1 MARVRGLQHFFGVL
15 DSREASFQ
23 LVKRLWPN
31 SAIQNESSF
40 YRKSAGMAGSIISVA
55 LEVEPIPLTS
65 QTKVAME
72 SSSA

>member
-23 LVKRLWPN
+23 LVKRRWPN

-40 YRKSAGMAGSIISVA
+40 YRKSAGMAGSIISIA
-55 LEVEPIPLTS
+55 LVVEPIPLFV
-65 QTKVAME
+65 QARRR
-72 SSSA
+72 

>member
-1 MARVRGLQHFFGVL
+1 MARVCGLHHLFYVL

-23 LVKRLWPN
+23 QVKRLWPN

-55 LEVEPIPLTS
+55 LEVEPIPLFV
-65 QTKVAME
+65 QARRR
-72 SSSA
+72 

>member
-1 MARVRGLQHFFGVL
+1 M
-15 DSREASFQ
+15 
-23 LVKRLWPN
+23 KRLWPN

-72 SSSA
+72 SSTA